1 MDGKGKISILSTW
14 LHRRMLNE
22 MGIVVLILLIVAG
35 IWGFVEVA
43 DKVLGEEVP
52 GIDEGFF
59 YSFRATGDSAQPIR
73 PSWLDVFMRDITAL
87 GGWAV
92 LSLLTAAMA
101 GYLYL
106 QGRYHLLKLILVSTG
121 GGAML
126 AVLLKAIFSRERPPF
141 ALHLMDS
148 PSFPSAHSMM
158 AAVVYPTLAVL
169 IARIQPSLRIRVYII
184 ALGLLIPFLVGFSRV
199 YLGVHY
205 VTDVVAG
212 WCMGLAWTSVNG
224 FLAWYLQKRGKI
236 REEANGQGSTLV

>member
-1 MDGKGKISILSTW
+1 
-14 LHRRMLNE
+14 
-22 MGIVVLILLIVAG
+22 
-35 IWGFVEVA
+35 
-43 DKVLGEEVP
+43 
-52 GIDEGFF
+52 
-59 YSFRATGDSAQPIR
+59 
-73 PSWLDVFMRDITAL
+73 MRDITAL

-126 AVLLKAIFSRERPPF
+126 AVLLKAIFPRERPPF

-205 VTDVVAG
+205 ITDVVAG
-212 WCMGLAWTSVNG
+212 WCMGLVWTSVNG
-224 FLAWYLQKRGKI
+224 FIAWCLQKRGKI